1 MDNSSSKYFDACSN
15 SKELNEIFE
24 AKENNKN
31 DISNLDSEKEN
42 ENKNIY
48 ESPQRSVNKNINIA
62 TNFSTGLNNSNQ
74 NSNLGKNM
82 MISTKEQTNS
92 ETGKNIRNLRI
103 QKKFNLYAMN
113 SIKKNLMSPIEENI
127 QFDFSNINSNEK
139 INNKV
144 NNINEVTNNNN
155 NNININIIIN
165 KNKKLQNDSELS
177 IKNKKSSNNKMAKPR
192 NKNFEIINT
201 NINEEKN
208 SLYTSI
214 DSFSNSIVINKK
226 KKDKKININFNNS
239 RNSEIS
245 IETNPN
251 KIILNSISE
260 SLLHNNKNFVNRL
273 NFGSFQNNSSLMIN
287 TIKFE
292 NIAEDIL
299 TVDDLK
305 MKYNLR
311 DIPVKRKEGFLYKN
325 KYIYSLIELQIFNF
339 GDCPIWVM
347 KISHHGKYLA
357 AGNKAGKIRIYELM
371 GYDYDNYETSYNN
384 KTIMNYLYL
393 VNEKPIK
400 ELSHKKDITDLCWSP
415 FKYNLLL
422 SSSVDNDVIL
432 WDVSKN
438 KNCLIQKYKHDDY
451 VTCVQF
457 SPTDENIF
465 ITGCF
470 DKYIRI
476 YKINDDNK
484 VNKKNK
490 NMKDI
495 SRTITDSF
503 GFFNI
508 ADKITSLSFYPD
520 GSQIAIGTINGK
532 IHVYDLFS
540 NSGRYSHNFNCRN
553 RVGKNS
559 LGKKVTSINFINK
572 KNAIISTCDS
582 CVRLVSMDEGKN
594 LSKYKGYVNENG
606 MIRADI
612 DLSNDII
619 IAGSEDGY
627 CYSWKMLAEDNDY
640 LKNYNYEC
648 FKPFERDVVE
658 CCIIVNEECFTNYMK
673 KVLRFT
679 NKINILSII
688 INSTDNGKIEV
699 LLNINEEIN

>member
-31 DISNLDSEKEN
+31 DINSLDSEKEN

-103 QKKFNLYAMN
+103 QKKFNLYALN

-177 IKNKKSSNNKMAKPR
+177 IKNKKSSNNKIAKPR

-260 SLLHNNKNFVNRL
+260 SLLHNNKNFVKKL
-273 NFGSFQNNSSLMIN
+273 NLGSFQNNSSLMIN

-484 VNKKNK
+484 VNKNNK
-490 NMKDI
+490 NVKDI

-508 ADKITSLSFYPD
+508 PDKITSLSFYPN
-520 GSQIAIGTINGK
+520 GSKIAIGTINGK

-627 CYSWKMLAEDNDY
+627 CYSWKMLAEDKDY

>member
-103 QKKFNLYAMN
+103 QKKFNLYALN

-532 IHVYDLFS
+532 IHVYDLLS
-540 NSGRYSHNFNCRN
+540 NKGRYSHNFNCRN

-619 IAGSEDGY
+619 ISGSEDGY
-627 CYSWKMLAEDNDY
+627 CYSWKMLAEDTDY

>member
-24 AKENNKN
+24 AKEKNKN
-31 DISNLDSEKEN
+31 DLSNLDSEKEN

-260 SLLHNNKNFVNRL
+260 SLLHNNKNFVKKL
-273 NFGSFQNNSSLMIN
+273 NLGSFQNNSSLMIN

-438 KNCLIQKYKHDDY
+438 NNCLIKKYKHDDY

-508 ADKITSLSFYPD
+508 ADKITSLSFYPN
-520 GSQIAIGTINGK
+520 GSKIAIGTINGK

-540 NSGRYSHNFNCRN
+540 NSGRYNHNFNCRN

-619 IAGSEDGY
+619 ISGSEDGY
-627 CYSWKMLAEDNDY
+627 CYSWKMLAEDTHY

>member
-103 QKKFNLYAMN
+103 QKKFNLYALN

-177 IKNKKSSNNKMAKPR
+177 IKNKKSSNNKIAKPR

-260 SLLHNNKNFVNRL
+260 SLLHNNKNLVNRL

-532 IHVYDLFS
+532 IHVYDLLS
-540 NSGRYSHNFNCRN
+540 NKGRYSHNFNCRN

-619 IAGSEDGY
+619 ISGSEDGY
-627 CYSWKMLAEDNDY
+627 CYSWKMLAEDKDY

>member
-103 QKKFNLYAMN
+103 QKKFNLYALN

-177 IKNKKSSNNKMAKPR
+177 IKNKKSSNNKIAKPR

-260 SLLHNNKNFVNRL
+260 SLLHNNKNLVNRL

-438 KNCLIQKYKHDDY
+438 KNCLIKKYKHDDY

-540 NSGRYSHNFNCRN
+540 NSGRYNHNFNCRN

-619 IAGSEDGY
+619 ISGSEDGY
-627 CYSWKMLAEDNDY
+627 CYSWKMLAEDTHY

>member
-48 ESPQRSVNKNINIA
+48 ESPKRTLNNNINIA

-103 QKKFNLYAMN
+103 QKKFNLYALN

-260 SLLHNNKNFVNRL
+260 SLLHNNKNFVKKL
-273 NFGSFQNNSSLMIN
+273 NLGSFQNNSSLMIN

-438 KNCLIQKYKHDDY
+438 KNCLIKKYKHDDY

-520 GSQIAIGTINGK
+520 GSQIAIGTMNGK
-532 IHVYDLFS
+532 IHVYDLLS
-540 NSGRYSHNFNCRN
+540 NKGRYSHNFNCRN

-619 IAGSEDGY
+619 ISGSEDGY
-627 CYSWKMLAEDNDY
+627 CYSWKMLAEDTDY

>member
-177 IKNKKSSNNKMAKPR
+177 IKNKKSSNNKIAKPR

-260 SLLHNNKNFVNRL
+260 SLLHNNKNFVKKL
-273 NFGSFQNNSSLMIN
+273 NLGSFQNNSSLMIN

-508 ADKITSLSFYPD
+508 ADKITSLSFYPN
-520 GSQIAIGTINGK
+520 GSKIAIGTINGK

-606 MIRADI
+606 MIRTDI

-627 CYSWKMLAEDNDY
+627 CYSWKMLAEDKDY

>member
-31 DISNLDSEKEN
+31 DINSLDSEKEN

-48 ESPQRSVNKNINIA
+48 ESPKRTLNNNINIA

-103 QKKFNLYAMN
+103 QKKFNLYALN

-177 IKNKKSSNNKMAKPR
+177 IKNKKSSNNKIAKPR

-245 IETNPN
+245 IETNQN

-273 NFGSFQNNSSLMIN
+273 NLGSFQNNSSLMIN

-619 IAGSEDGY
+619 ISGSEDGY
-627 CYSWKMLAEDNDY
+627 CYSWKMLAEDTDY

>member
-74 NSNLGKNM
+74 NSNLVKNM

-103 QKKFNLYAMN
+103 QKKFNLYALN

-438 KNCLIQKYKHDDY
+438 KNCLIKKYKHDDY

-520 GSQIAIGTINGK
+520 GSQIAIGTMNGK
-532 IHVYDLFS
+532 IHVYDLLS
-540 NSGRYSHNFNCRN
+540 NKGRYSHNFNCRN

-606 MIRADI
+606 MIRTDI

-627 CYSWKMLAEDNDY
+627 CYSWKMLAEDTVY

>member
-103 QKKFNLYAMN
+103 QKKFNLYALN

-177 IKNKKSSNNKMAKPR
+177 IKNKKSSNNKIAKPR

-245 IETNPN
+245 IETNQN

-260 SLLHNNKNFVNRL
+260 SLLHNNKNFVKKL
-273 NFGSFQNNSSLMIN
+273 NLGSFQNNSSLMIN

-438 KNCLIQKYKHDDY
+438 KNCLIKKYKHDDY

-532 IHVYDLFS
+532 IHVYDLLS
-540 NSGRYSHNFNCRN
+540 NKGRYSHNFNCRN

-606 MIRADI
+606 MIRTDI

-627 CYSWKMLAEDNDY
+627 CYSWKMLAEDTDY

>member
-48 ESPQRSVNKNINIA
+48 ESPKRTLNNNINIA

-177 IKNKKSSNNKMAKPR
+177 IKNKKSSNNKIAKPR

-260 SLLHNNKNFVNRL
+260 SLLHNNKNFVKKL
-273 NFGSFQNNSSLMIN
+273 NLGSFQNNSSLMIN

-438 KNCLIQKYKHDDY
+438 KNCLIKKYKHDDY

-490 NMKDI
+490 NVKDI

-540 NSGRYSHNFNCRN
+540 NSGRYNHNFNCRN

-619 IAGSEDGY
+619 ISGSEDGY
-627 CYSWKMLAEDNDY
+627 CYSWKMLAEDTHY

>member
-31 DISNLDSEKEN
+31 DINSLDSEKEN

-177 IKNKKSSNNKMAKPR
+177 IKNKKSSNNKIAKPR

-627 CYSWKMLAEDNDY
+627 CYSWKMLAEDTHY

>member
-177 IKNKKSSNNKMAKPR
+177 IKNKKSSNNKIAKPR

-260 SLLHNNKNFVNRL
+260 SLLHNNKNFVKKL
-273 NFGSFQNNSSLMIN
+273 NLGSFQNNSSLMIN

-438 KNCLIQKYKHDDY
+438 KNCLIKKYKHDDY

-484 VNKKNK
+484 VNKNNK
-490 NMKDI
+490 NVKDI

-508 ADKITSLSFYPD
+508 ADKITSLSFYPN
-520 GSQIAIGTINGK
+520 GSKIAIGTINGK

-627 CYSWKMLAEDNDY
+627 CYSWKMLAEDKDY

>member
-103 QKKFNLYAMN
+103 QKKFNLYALN

-177 IKNKKSSNNKMAKPR
+177 IKNKKSSNNKIAKPR

-260 SLLHNNKNFVNRL
+260 SLLHNNKNFVKKL
-273 NFGSFQNNSSLMIN
+273 NLGSFQNNSSLMIN

-490 NMKDI
+490 NVKDI
-495 SRTITDSF
+495 SRTLTDSF

-508 ADKITSLSFYPD
+508 TDKITSLSFYPD

-540 NSGRYSHNFNCRN
+540 NSGRYNHNFNCRN

-619 IAGSEDGY
+619 ISGSEDGY
-627 CYSWKMLAEDNDY
+627 CYSWKMLAEDTHY

>member
-74 NSNLGKNM
+74 NSNLVKNM

-103 QKKFNLYAMN
+103 QKKFNLYALN

-177 IKNKKSSNNKMAKPR
+177 IKNKKSSNNKIAKPR

-260 SLLHNNKNFVNRL
+260 SLLHNNKNFVKKL
-273 NFGSFQNNSSLMIN
+273 NLGSFQNNSSLMIN

-532 IHVYDLFS
+532 IHVYDLLS
-540 NSGRYSHNFNCRN
+540 NKGRYSHNFNCRN

-627 CYSWKMLAEDNDY
+627 CYSWKMLAEDTHY

>member
-103 QKKFNLYAMN
+103 QKKFNLYALN

-177 IKNKKSSNNKMAKPR
+177 IKNKKSSNNKIAKPR

-260 SLLHNNKNFVNRL
+260 SLLHNNKNFVKKL

-438 KNCLIQKYKHDDY
+438 KNCLIKKYKHDDY

-606 MIRADI
+606 MIRTDI

-627 CYSWKMLAEDNDY
+627 CYSWKMLAEDKDY

>member
-1 MDNSSSKYFDACSN
+1 M
-15 SKELNEIFE
+15 
-24 AKENNKN
+24 
-31 DISNLDSEKEN
+31 
-42 ENKNIY
+42 
-48 ESPQRSVNKNINIA
+48 
-62 TNFSTGLNNSNQ
+62 
-74 NSNLGKNM
+74 
-82 MISTKEQTNS
+82 
-92 ETGKNIRNLRI
+92 
-103 QKKFNLYAMN
+103 
-113 SIKKNLMSPIEENI
+113 
-127 QFDFSNINSNEK
+127 
-139 INNKV
+139 
-144 NNINEVTNNNN
+144 
-155 NNININIIIN
+155 
-165 KNKKLQNDSELS
+165 
-177 IKNKKSSNNKMAKPR
+177 
-192 NKNFEIINT
+192 
-201 NINEEKN
+201 
-208 SLYTSI
+208 
-214 DSFSNSIVINKK
+214 
-226 KKDKKININFNNS
+226 
-239 RNSEIS
+239 
-245 IETNPN
+245 
-251 KIILNSISE
+251 
-260 SLLHNNKNFVNRL
+260 
-273 NFGSFQNNSSLMIN
+273 
-287 TIKFE
+287 
-292 NIAEDIL
+292 
-299 TVDDLK
+299 
-305 MKYNLR
+305 
-311 DIPVKRKEGFLYKN
+311 
-325 KYIYSLIELQIFNF
+325 
-339 GDCPIWVM
+339 
-347 KISHHGKYLA
+347 
-357 AGNKAGKIRIYELM
+357 
-371 GYDYDNYETSYNN
+371 
-384 KTIMNYLYL
+384 
-393 VNEKPIK
+393 
-400 ELSHKKDITDLCWSP
+400 
-415 FKYNLLL
+415 
-422 SSSVDNDVIL
+422 
-432 WDVSKN
+432 DVSKN
-438 KNCLIQKYKHDDY
+438 KNCLIKKYKHDDY

-457 SPTDENIF
+457 SPTDESIF

-540 NSGRYSHNFNCRN
+540 NSGRYNHNFNCRN

-619 IAGSEDGY
+619 ISGSEDGY
-627 CYSWKMLAEDNDY
+627 CYSWKMLAEDTHY

>member
-103 QKKFNLYAMN
+103 QKKFNLYALN

-177 IKNKKSSNNKMAKPR
+177 IKNKKSSNNKIAKPR

-260 SLLHNNKNFVNRL
+260 SLLHNNKNFVKKL

-606 MIRADI
+606 MIRTDI

-627 CYSWKMLAEDNDY
+627 CYSWKMLAEDKDY

>member
-103 QKKFNLYAMN
+103 QKKFNLYALN

-226 KKDKKININFNNS
+226 KKDKKININFNNT

-438 KNCLIQKYKHDDY
+438 KNCLIKKYKHDDY

-532 IHVYDLFS
+532 IHVYDLLS
-540 NSGRYSHNFNCRN
+540 NKGRYSHNFNCRN

-606 MIRADI
+606 MIRTDI

-619 IAGSEDGY
+619 ISGSEDGY
-627 CYSWKMLAEDNDY
+627 CYSWKMLAEDTDY

>member
-177 IKNKKSSNNKMAKPR
+177 IKNKKSSNNKIAKPR

-226 KKDKKININFNNS
+226 KKDKKININFNNT

-260 SLLHNNKNFVNRL
+260 SLLHNNKNLVKKL

-508 ADKITSLSFYPD
+508 TDKITSLSFYPD

-540 NSGRYSHNFNCRN
+540 NSGRYNHNFNCRN

-619 IAGSEDGY
+619 ISGSEDGY
-627 CYSWKMLAEDNDY
+627 CYSWKMLAEDTHY

>member
-177 IKNKKSSNNKMAKPR
+177 IKNKKSSNNKIAKPR

-438 KNCLIQKYKHDDY
+438 KNCLIKKYKHDDY

-484 VNKKNK
+484 VNKNNK

-520 GSQIAIGTINGK
+520 GSQIAIGTMNGK
-532 IHVYDLFS
+532 IHVYDLLS
-540 NSGRYSHNFNCRN
+540 NKGRYSHNFNCRN

-606 MIRADI
+606 MIRTDI

-627 CYSWKMLAEDNDY
+627 CYSWKMLAEDTVY

>member
-103 QKKFNLYAMN
+103 QKKFNLYALN

-260 SLLHNNKNFVNRL
+260 SLLHNNKNFVKKL
-273 NFGSFQNNSSLMIN
+273 NLGSFQNNSSLMIN

-438 KNCLIQKYKHDDY
+438 KNCLIKKYKHDDY

-540 NSGRYSHNFNCRN
+540 NSGRYNHNFNCRN

-606 MIRADI
+606 MIRTDI

-627 CYSWKMLAEDNDY
+627 CYSWKMLAEDTVY

>member
-24 AKENNKN
+24 AKEKNKN
-31 DISNLDSEKEN
+31 DLSNLDSEKEN

-82 MISTKEQTNS
+82 MISTKENTNS

-177 IKNKKSSNNKMAKPR
+177 IKNKKSSNNKIAKPR

-508 ADKITSLSFYPD
+508 ADKITSLSFYPN
-520 GSQIAIGTINGK
+520 GSKIAIGTINGK
-532 IHVYDLFS
+532 IHVYDLLS
-540 NSGRYSHNFNCRN
+540 NKGRYSHNFNCRN

-619 IAGSEDGY
+619 ISGSEDGY
-627 CYSWKMLAEDNDY
+627 CYSWKMLAEDTNY

>member
-31 DISNLDSEKEN
+31 DINSLDSEKEN

-82 MISTKEQTNS
+82 MISTKENTNS

-177 IKNKKSSNNKMAKPR
+177 IKNKKSSNNKIAKPR

-508 ADKITSLSFYPD
+508 ADKITSLSFYPN
-520 GSQIAIGTINGK
+520 GSKIAIGTINGK
-532 IHVYDLFS
+532 IHVYDLLS
-540 NSGRYSHNFNCRN
+540 NKGRYSHNFNCRN

-627 CYSWKMLAEDNDY
+627 CYSWKMLAEDTVY

>member
-103 QKKFNLYAMN
+103 QKKFNLYALN

-177 IKNKKSSNNKMAKPR
+177 IKNKKSSNNKIAKPR

-260 SLLHNNKNFVNRL
+260 SLLHNNKNFVKKL
-273 NFGSFQNNSSLMIN
+273 NLGSFQNNSSLMIN

-508 ADKITSLSFYPD
+508 ADKITSLSFYPN
-520 GSQIAIGTINGK
+520 GSKIAIGTINGK

-606 MIRADI
+606 MIRTDI

-627 CYSWKMLAEDNDY
+627 CYSWKMLAEDTDY

>member
-48 ESPQRSVNKNINIA
+48 ESPKRTLNNNINIT
-62 TNFSTGLNNSNQ
+62 TNLSAGLNNSNQ

-103 QKKFNLYAMN
+103 QKKFNLYALN

-177 IKNKKSSNNKMAKPR
+177 IKNKKSSNNKIAKPR

-226 KKDKKININFNNS
+226 KKDKKININFNNT

-438 KNCLIQKYKHDDY
+438 NNCLIKKYRHDDY

-508 ADKITSLSFYPD
+508 ADKITSLSFYPN
-520 GSQIAIGTINGK
+520 GSKIAIGTINGK

-540 NSGRYSHNFNCRN
+540 NSGRYNHNFNCRN

-606 MIRADI
+606 MIRTDI

-627 CYSWKMLAEDNDY
+627 CYSWKMLAEDTHY

>member
-24 AKENNKN
+24 AKEKNKN
-31 DISNLDSEKEN
+31 DINNLDSEIEN

-48 ESPQRSVNKNINIA
+48 ESPKRTSNNNINIA
-62 TNFSTGLNNSNQ
+62 KNFSTDLNNSNP

-82 MISTKEQTNS
+82 MISTKDQTNS
-92 ETGKNIRNLRI
+92 ETGKNIRNLRL
-103 QKKFNLYAMN
+103 QNKFNLYALN

-127 QFDFSNINSNEK
+127 QFDFSNINSDDK
-139 INNKV
+139 INTNV
-144 NNINEVTNNNN
+144 NTINEVTNNNN

-165 KNKKLQNDSELS
+165 KNKKLQNDSELNVK
-177 IKNKKSSNNKMAKPR
+177 IKKNTNNKMAKSR
-192 NKNFEIINT
+192 KKNYEIINT
-201 NINEEKN
+201 NINEDRN

-214 DSFSNSIVINKK
+214 DSFSNSIIINKK
-226 KKDKKININFNNS
+226 KKDKKININS

-245 IETNPN
+245 IETNQN
-251 KIILNSISE
+251 KILGNSISE
-260 SLLHNNKNFVNRL
+260 SLVHNNNNLVNKL
-273 NFGSFQNNSSLMIN
+273 NIGSFQNNSSLMIN
-287 TIKFE
+287 RIKFE

-371 GYDYDNYETSYNN
+371 GYDYDNYEISYNSKN
-384 KTIMNYLYL
+384 IMNYLYL

-415 FKYNLLL
+415 FKFNLLL

-432 WDVSKN
+432 WDISKN
-438 KNCLIQKYKHDDY
+438 KNCLIERYKHDDY

-457 SPTDENIF
+457 SPIDENIF

-476 YKINDDNK
+476 YKINNDNK
-484 VNKKNK
+484 GNKKNK

-495 SRTITDSF
+495 ARKTTDSF

-508 ADKITSLSFYPD
+508 ADRITSLSFYPD

-532 IHVYDLFS
+532 IYVYDLLS
-540 NSGRYSHNFNCRN
+540 NTGRYSHNFNCRN

-572 KNAIISTCDS
+572 KNAVISTCDS
-582 CVRLVSMDEGKN
+582 CIRLVSMDEGKN
-594 LSKYKGYVNENG
+594 LSKYKGYINENG
-606 MIRADI
+606 MIRADV

-619 IAGSEDGY
+619 ISGSENGY
-627 CYSWKMLAEDNDY
+627 CYTWKMLAEDSNY
-640 LKNYNYEC
+640 LKNYNYES

-658 CCIIVNEECFTNYMK
+658 CCIIVKEECFTNYMK

-679 NKINILSII
+679 NKINILSIF

>member
-103 QKKFNLYAMN
+103 QKKFNLYALN

-177 IKNKKSSNNKMAKPR
+177 IKNKKSSNNKIAKPR

-260 SLLHNNKNFVNRL
+260 SLLHNNKNLVNRL

-508 ADKITSLSFYPD
+508 ADKITSLSFYPN
-520 GSQIAIGTINGK
+520 GSKIAIGTINGK

-594 LSKYKGYVNENG
+594 LSKYIIMN
-606 MIRADI
+606 A
-612 DLSNDII
+612 LSP
-619 IAGSEDGY
+619 
-627 CYSWKMLAEDNDY
+627 
-640 LKNYNYEC
+640 LKE
-648 FKPFERDVVE
+648 
-658 CCIIVNEECFTNYMK
+658 M
-673 KVLRFT
+673 
-679 NKINILSII
+679 
-688 INSTDNGKIEV
+688 
-699 LLNINEEIN
+699 LLNVAL

>member
-24 AKENNKN
+24 AKEKNKN
-31 DISNLDSEKEN
+31 DLSNLDSEKEN

-177 IKNKKSSNNKMAKPR
+177 IKNKKSSNNKIAKPR

-260 SLLHNNKNFVNRL
+260 SLLHNNKNFVKKL
-273 NFGSFQNNSSLMIN
+273 NLGSFQNNSSLMIN

-438 KNCLIQKYKHDDY
+438 NNCLIKKYKHDDY

-495 SRTITDSF
+495 SRTLTDSF

-508 ADKITSLSFYPD
+508 TDKITSLSFYPD

-540 NSGRYSHNFNCRN
+540 NSGRYNHNFNCRN

-619 IAGSEDGY
+619 ISGSEDGY
-627 CYSWKMLAEDNDY
+627 CYSWKMLAEDTHY

>member
-74 NSNLGKNM
+74 NSNLVKNM

-103 QKKFNLYAMN
+103 QKKFNLYALN

-177 IKNKKSSNNKMAKPR
+177 IKNKKSSNNKIAKPR

-260 SLLHNNKNFVNRL
+260 SLLHNNKNFVKKL
-273 NFGSFQNNSSLMIN
+273 NLGSFQNNSSLMIN

-508 ADKITSLSFYPD
+508 TDKITSLSFYPD
-520 GSQIAIGTINGK
+520 GSQIAIGTMNGK
-532 IHVYDLFS
+532 IHVYDLLS
-540 NSGRYSHNFNCRN
+540 NKGRYSHNFNCRN

-627 CYSWKMLAEDNDY
+627 CYSWKMLAEDTHY

>member
-177 IKNKKSSNNKMAKPR
+177 IKNKKSSNNKIAKPR

-260 SLLHNNKNFVNRL
+260 SLLHNNKNFVKKL
-273 NFGSFQNNSSLMIN
+273 NLGSFQNNSSLMIN

-438 KNCLIQKYKHDDY
+438 KNCLIKKYKHDDY

-540 NSGRYSHNFNCRN
+540 NSGRYNHNFNCRN

-619 IAGSEDGY
+619 ISGSEDGY
-627 CYSWKMLAEDNDY
+627 CYSWKMLAEDTHY

>member
-31 DISNLDSEKEN
+31 DINSLDSEKEN

-177 IKNKKSSNNKMAKPR
+177 IKNKKSSNNKIAKPR

-245 IETNPN
+245 IETNQN

-260 SLLHNNKNFVNRL
+260 SLLHNNKNFVKKL
-273 NFGSFQNNSSLMIN
+273 NLGSFQNNSSLMIN

-438 KNCLIQKYKHDDY
+438 KNCLIKKYKHDDY

-484 VNKKNK
+484 VNKNNK
-490 NMKDI
+490 NVKDI

-508 ADKITSLSFYPD
+508 ADKITSLSFYPN
-520 GSQIAIGTINGK
+520 GSKIAIGTINGK

-606 MIRADI
+606 MIRTDI

-627 CYSWKMLAEDNDY
+627 CYSWKMLAEDTVY

>member
-103 QKKFNLYAMN
+103 QKKFNLYALN

-177 IKNKKSSNNKMAKPR
+177 IKNKKSSNNKIAKPR

-484 VNKKNK
+484 VNKNNK

-508 ADKITSLSFYPD
+508 TDKITSLSFYPD

-540 NSGRYSHNFNCRN
+540 NSGRYNHNFNCRN

-619 IAGSEDGY
+619 ISGSEDGY
-627 CYSWKMLAEDNDY
+627 CYSWKMLAEDTVY

>member
-31 DISNLDSEKEN
+31 DINSLDSEKEN

-82 MISTKEQTNS
+82 MISTKENTNS

-177 IKNKKSSNNKMAKPR
+177 IKNKKSSNNKIAKPR

-260 SLLHNNKNFVNRL
+260 SLLHNNKNFVKKL
-273 NFGSFQNNSSLMIN
+273 NLGSFQNNSSLMIN

-438 KNCLIQKYKHDDY
+438 KNCLIKKYKHDDY

-508 ADKITSLSFYPD
+508 PDKITSLSFYPD

-627 CYSWKMLAEDNDY
+627 CYSWKMLAEDKDY